1 MPQYGKPFL
10 VAGDIISLFNDRPEV
25 RAVMQFFSTGAGVKG
40 WLAAGGALSPHKD
53 TQLEWYGND
62 IERGVAK
69 LVNEATSVRFDAS
82 DLMPGEV
89 GSGSEWK
96 GFTDYF
102 SGAKDL
108 DTVLKE
114 IDASWPKK

>member
-1 MPQYGKPFL
+1 M
-10 VAGDIISLFNDRPEV
+10 
-25 RAVMQFFSTGAGVKG
+25 
-40 WLAAGGALSPHKD
+40 
-53 TQLEWYGND
+53 
-62 IERGVAK
+62 
-69 LVNEATSVRFDAS
+69 RFDAS

-108 DTVLKE
+108 DTVLQT
-114 IDASWPKK
+114 IDAAWPK